1 MEYNLVELVPSE
13 QIGLHSQPG
22 WELSY
27 ILKGRGIRTV
37 GDTESPFAEG
47 DMVLVI
53 PEMPHCWKFEEAPG
67 SGIRNITLTFGRD
80 FLDRV
85 AALPGFGEVA
95 ERLNGMTAS
104 VEITGGTRSD
114 IAGLLLQMQDE
125 DRAGRTASALRIL
138 SMIGRGRDGTVAGRF
153 RKSASAKEIVRK
165 IQIYVICNSCRKLT
179 LADAAMHA
187 GMSRAGFCSFW
198 KRETGETFMSFV
210 TRHRL
215 ETACRLLKDPSLQ
228 VSDVCYESGF
238 NDIPHFN
245 RSFRRRFGVSPS
257 AYRAGLK
264 TE

>member
-1 MEYNLVELVPSE
+1 MSEYFNNYDSNMYNMYHENQNMSDE
-13 QIGLHSQPG
+13 NNGLHTQAPKQP
-22 WELSY
+22 
-27 ILKGRGIRTV
+27 KKKK
-37 GDTESPFAEG
+37 
-47 DMVLVI
+47 
-53 PEMPHCWKFEEAPG
+53 H
-67 SGIRNITLTFGRD
+67 SG
-80 FLDRV
+80 
-85 AALPGFGEVA
+85 
-95 ERLNGMTAS
+95 
-104 VEITGGTRSD
+104 
-114 IAGLLLQMQDE
+114 
-125 DRAGRTASALRIL
+125 RAGRTASALRIL

-228 VSDVCYESGF
+228 VSYVCYESGF

>member
-1 MEYNLVELVPSE
+1 MIYDCVNLSPSE
-13 QIGLHSQPG
+13 QIGMHSQPG

-27 ILKGRGIRTV
+27 ILEGRGIRTV

-53 PEMPHCWKFEEAPG
+53 PEMPHRWRFEESPG

-80 FLDRV
+80 FLERA
-85 AALPGFGEVA
+85 AALPGRGEA
-95 ERLNGMTAS
+95 ERHDGIRGDNGRNQVGHSKAA
-104 VEITGGTRSD
+104 VAD
-114 IAGLLLQMQDE
+114 
-125 DRAGRTASALRIL
+125 AGRRPRRTHCKRPAHPFDDWQRQGWNG
-138 SMIGRGRDGTVAGRF
+138 GREVQ
-153 RKSASAKEIVRK
+153 EIR
-165 IQIYVICNSCRKLT
+165 
-179 LADAAMHA
+179 
-187 GMSRAGFCSFW
+187 CSFW

-257 AYRAGLK
+257 AYRARLK